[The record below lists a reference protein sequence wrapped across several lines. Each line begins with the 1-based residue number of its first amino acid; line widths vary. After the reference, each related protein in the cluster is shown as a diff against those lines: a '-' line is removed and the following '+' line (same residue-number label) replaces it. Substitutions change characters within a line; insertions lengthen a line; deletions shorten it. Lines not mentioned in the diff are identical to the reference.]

1 MKSFTSSHPSVHI
14 LLVDDN
20 TLGLA
25 ARKSVLEEQGY
36 RITTASGGLE
46 ALDLMTGHEFQLLV
60 TDYKMPKMNGVEFIA
75 EARKRRPDI
84 PVILLSGFADT
95 LGLSETNSGADA
107 VIQKSASEVQYLVR
121 TVGRLL
127 RSRVPKKSVGA
138 QPANAKAKRHA
149 V

>member
-1 MKSFTSSHPSVHI
+1 MKSSKSSHTSVHI

-20 TLGLA
+20 ALGLA
-25 ARKSVLEEQGY
+25 ARKSVLEEHGY

-60 TDYKMPKMNGVEFIA
+60 TDFKMPRMTGVELIA
-75 EARKRRPDI
+75 EVRKQRPDI

-107 VIQKSASEVQYLVR
+107 VIQKSAAEVQHLVR

-127 RSRVPKKSVGA
+127 RKAPRKPVGA
-138 QPANAKAKRHA
+138 HQSNAKAKIQA